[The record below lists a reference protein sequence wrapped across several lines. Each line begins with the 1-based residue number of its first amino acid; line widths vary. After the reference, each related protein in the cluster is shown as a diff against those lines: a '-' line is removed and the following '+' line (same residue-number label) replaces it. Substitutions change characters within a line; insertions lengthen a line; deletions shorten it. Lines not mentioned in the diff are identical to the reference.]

1 MLIQCPE
8 CKKPVSEAAPACPGC
23 GFTFSPAVIAAQKE
37 TKRKAEQSA
46 SVFTVFFVG
55 AIVVL
60 FLVCSGVF
68 SPKSNSSSSPTTSPT
83 DTGTP
88 AFANDKERL
97 EWRSQQSYLPM
108 NEEDKQYELGK
119 LKAEYDKI
127 KNSDRTVG
135 H

>member
-8 CKKPVSEAAPACPGC
+8 CQQHVSEAAPACPGC
-23 GFTFSPAVIAAQKE
+23 GFTFNPAVIAAQKE

-55 AIVVL
+55 AVVVL
-60 FLVCSGVF
+60 FLMCSGVF
-68 SPKSNSSSSPTTSPT
+68 TPKSNSSSSPTTSPISI
-83 DTGTP
+83 DTP